1 MALTTLP
8 FLVAGRLP
16 MPAVELL
23 ATRLLRRVL
32 HAHPGL
38 FDRLGEYRTS
48 LFVFEPAE
56 LPFAFGVRPVTGSV
70 SVRRRGRFLRPDVT
84 IGGPLVLMLALAEG
98 LADGDAE
105 FFSRR
110 LRIEGDMEAALALR
124 NALDDTRL
132 DLPQIFAPRIGP
144 ARRPVEKLLAT
155 ARERLLAELR

>member
-16 MPAVELL
+16 IPAVELL

-32 HAHPGL
+32 TAHPGL
-38 FDRLGEYRTS
+38 FDRLGEYRAS
-48 LFVFEPAE
+48 LFVFEPAD
-56 LPFAFGVRPVTGSV
+56 LPFAFGVRPASGAV

-84 IGGPLVLMLALAEG
+84 IAGPLVLMLALAEG
-98 LADGDAE
+98 RADGDAE

-132 DLPQIFAPRIGP
+132 DLPKVFAPQRGP
-144 ARRPVEKLLAT
+144 ARRPVEHLLAT